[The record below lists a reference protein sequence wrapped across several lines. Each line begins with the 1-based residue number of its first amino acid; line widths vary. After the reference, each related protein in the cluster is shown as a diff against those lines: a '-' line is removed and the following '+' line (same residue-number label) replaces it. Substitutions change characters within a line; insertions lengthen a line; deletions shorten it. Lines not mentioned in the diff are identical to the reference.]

1 MNKTINLTVDL
12 EDFDYGDIREFAKD
26 NLDMV
31 DNISE
36 IDTDDLLEE
45 LESRGVHINQNF
57 YYPNNSIIDADLIER
72 FIDGYSDINKGEFE
86 ELLQKHGL

>member
-1 MNKTINLTVDL
+1 MSVIIDL
-12 EDFDYGDIREFAKD
+12 DDFDYGDIREFAKD

-36 IDTDDLLEE
+36 IDTDDILEE
-45 LESRGVHINQNF
+45 LSYRGVHINQNF

-72 FIDGYSDINKGEFE
+72 FIGGFGDINKEEFE